1 MIFFRRSFWRRLAQ
15 DTRGATGIE
24 YGLIASL
31 VSMAALTGFDTLGE
45 GLLAKFEHV
54 ETQVAA
60 VNTN

>member
-45 GLLAKFEHV
+45 SLLAKFENV
-54 ETQVAA
+54 ESRVES
-60 VNTN
+60 VNSN